1 MPTPHIAAAD
11 HDFAK
16 VVLMPGDPKRAQ
28 WIADTFLHD
37 VKLVNDVRGI
47 LGFTGLTKN
56 EKRVSVMASGMG
68 MPSIGIYSHELFTKY
83 GVEAIIRIGTCGSY
97 QREIGLNEIV
107 FAMGSCTD
115 SNWMS
120 QYHLQGCTYSAI
132 CDYELLESGV
142 AAAKKAGYV
151 YHVGNVL
158 AADIFYDYDKE
169 VWKKW
174 AELGV
179 LAVEMESYALYQ
191 TAALLHKRA
200 LTILT
205 TSDSFILENKLTS
218 EERHTGLGH
227 MVEIALA
234 AAEQYA

>member
-37 VKLVNDVRGI
+37 VKLVNDVRGM
-47 LGFTGLTKN
+47 LAFTGLTKN
-56 EKRVSVMASGMG
+56 NKRVSVMSSGMG
-68 MPSIGIYSHELFTKY
+68 MPSIGIYSHELFTTY
-83 GVEAIIRIGTCGSY
+83 GVEVIIRIGTCGSY

-107 FAMGSCTD
+107 FAQGACTD

-132 CDYELLESGV
+132 CDYDLLEAAV
-142 AAAKKAGYV
+142 AAAKDAKFT

-158 AADIFYDYDKE
+158 SADVFYDYDHE
-169 VWKKW
+169 IWKKW

-179 LAVEMESYALYQ
+179 LTVEMESYALYQ
-191 TAALLHKRA
+191 TAALLRKKA
-200 LTILT
+200 LCILT

-218 EERHTGLGH
+218 EERHTGLGK
-227 MVEIALA
+227 MVQVALA
-234 AAEQYA
+234 AAEVYA